1 MRIEILSRLLEFISK
16 NVSTSLH
23 KQITI
28 WYDTHIDGHIRVT
41 VYWDSV
47 VISKIVFHNNDLEDG
62 DNYQA
67 HEFLKS
73 YMTVLDATGA
83 TVHAM
88 TITEPLHK
96 TTCQDT

>member
-1 MRIEILSRLLEFISK
+1 MTIEILSRLLEFISK
-16 NVSTSLH
+16 NVSTALH

-28 WYDTHIDGHIRVT
+28 WYDIHIDGNTRVT
-41 VYWDSV
+41 VYWDNE
-47 VISKIVFHNNDLEDG
+47 VIGKIVFHKSELEDS

-83 TVHAM
+83 TVHTI
-88 TITEPLHK
+88 TITEPLNK
-96 TTCQDT
+96 